1 MTKKIK
7 QPQSLFQSRPR
18 TGEMV
23 PQLGAQAAAVGFTS
37 QHAHGGSQLSVCS
50 PSFREP
56 DDSSYFQTHG
66 SHTYMQ
72 VTHTYK
78 ILSKQKSR
86 HSACVYQLFSIHH

>member
-37 QHAHGGSQLSVCS
+37 QHAHEGSQLSVVLVS
-50 PSFREP
+50 ENLTTLLTSTDTWFT
-56 DDSSYFQTHG
+56 YIHA
-66 SHTYMQ
+66 SHS
-72 VTHTYK
+72 H
-78 ILSKQKSR
+78 I
-86 HSACVYQLFSIHH
+86 